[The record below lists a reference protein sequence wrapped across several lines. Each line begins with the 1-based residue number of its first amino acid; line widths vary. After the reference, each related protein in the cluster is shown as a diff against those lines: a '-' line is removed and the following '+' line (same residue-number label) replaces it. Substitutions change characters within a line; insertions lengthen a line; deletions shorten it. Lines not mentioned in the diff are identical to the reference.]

1 MSIEFVCPECLR
13 ATLHGGTC
21 GNTWEADCPLKI
33 RWSCRG
39 DFTVLSIIYLVD
51 FVLVDLVL
59 FRFVR
64 HTVTNLTYLDKVLV
78 SSLDCYL
85 GFLILSNPKKNV
97 SSSNYYLNFY
107 WFCQT
112 QPKYQ
117 QILDLT
123 RWLGRWTIRRRWLQA
138 FNGLPSMKIPFQVLK
153 YLTKF
158 ENTLPCTCDR
168 FVWIICSL
176 TLGFMRCREW
186 EKKTSIDL
194 EVIIY
199 IFDTQTTQI
208 GLSFQPLWS
217 INFNWSELCYIE
229 AYPIIPYP
237 WPPKWIS
244 LDPTSVQ
251 WSNDPMIQW
260 PNDQMIQWSNDQMIK
275 WSSDQVIKRSNHPI
289 IQSSNHPGL
298 ILAYLTDALGSA
310 FTPAMRSAII
320 ISHKRHFLPFLPFF
334 LPCIHSCY
342 LYLFF

>member
-1 MSIEFVCPECLR
+1 MFETHPPFNFVPFNFHSISI
-13 ATLHGGTC
+13 
-21 GNTWEADCPLKI
+21 NCPLNLFAQNVWDPPSMAEPVATHGKQI
-33 RWSCRG
+33 AHWRSDGLAEVTSQFHPFSHIPCCCCWCCSFQVCSAHS
-39 DFTVLSIIYLVD
+39 DQL
-51 FVLVDLVL
+51 DLPGQGARLIVRLL
-59 FRFVR
+59 F
-64 HTVTNLTYLDKVLV
+64 
-78 SSLDCYL
+78 
-85 GFLILSNPKKNV
+85 GFSDSVKPKKNV

-194 EVIIY
+194 EVILL
-199 IFDTQTTQI
+199 IFDTQISFFNPFGQSTSTDQNSVTSRHI
-208 GLSFQPLWS
+208 LSYLIHGLQNEFLLIQHL
-217 INFNWSELCYIE
+217 F
-229 AYPIIPYP
+229 
-237 WPPKWIS
+237 
-244 LDPTSVQ
+244 
-251 WSNDPMIQW
+251 NDPMIQW
-260 PNDQMIQWSNDQMIK
+260 SNNPM
-275 WSSDQVIKRSNHPI
+275 

-320 ISHKRHFLPFLPFF
+320 ISYPF
-334 LPCIHSCY
+334 Y
-342 LYLFF
+342 LLFFT